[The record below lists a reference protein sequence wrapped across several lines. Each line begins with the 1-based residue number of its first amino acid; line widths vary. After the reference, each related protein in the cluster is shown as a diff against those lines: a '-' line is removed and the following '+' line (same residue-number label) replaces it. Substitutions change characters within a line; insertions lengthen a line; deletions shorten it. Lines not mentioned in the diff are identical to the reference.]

1 MNFLI
6 LISFGNFLLPMGF
19 HSEQFGLYHVDF
31 KSKEKTRTP
40 KASAKVYANIVKN
53 RAIDWDFYP
62 EPTVVASRH
71 LNNSSPSVTHNP
83 IAILCIALMQYT
95 LHLLFRS

>member
-1 MNFLI
+1 MYLYLFIYRN
-6 LISFGNFLLPMGF
+6 GF

-31 KSKEKTRTP
+31 KSKAKTRTP
-40 KASAKVYANIVKN
+40 KASAKVYANIVKT
-53 RAIDWDFYP
+53 RAIDWNFYP

-71 LNNSSPSVTHNP
+71 LYNVSTSVVDNP
-83 IAILCIALMQYT
+83 IAIISIALMQYT